1 MKQERRI
8 ARSVDAL
15 KNLADICDE
24 FKSDKG
30 LHRRLRNI
38 AKVIMWNLS
47 GLDRKLVKE
56 GLKGHPTTMG
66 DEVLDS
72 DDPQDGVVPTAA
84 GHTPPLPADDMWNDS
99 DIEAMLREQGPT
111 DEVMRL
117 AQERAKSREGLSA
130 LMASRRL
137 IEIIPHADAR
147 SLAQL
152 AMPILRSSGGLQDRE
167 PPKSTNEKPPG
178 VKIKLS
184 DGKVMELG
192 DLINSKKIDLG

>member
-72 DDPQDGVVPTAA
+72 DDPQDGVVPTAT
-84 GHTPPLPADDMWNDS
+84 GHPPPLPADDMWNDS

-117 AQERAKSREGLSA
+117 AQERAKSREVLSA

-152 AMPILRSSGGLQDRE
+152 AMPILRSSGGLQARE
-167 PPKSTNEKPPG
+167 PPKSPNEKPPG